1 VQQADTL
8 ELLAE
13 LGVAFAGFT
22 GLVGAFRV
30 NPDHG
35 STFRRELRLLIE
47 FSLYLMI
54 SAAVPLFL
62 WNVGLPEATAWRLAS
77 LVGAAFLVLYW
88 TRRFRT
94 HLAKTAEDGTLRIL
108 IGSLV
113 VEVAFAAM
121 LLLNGVG
128 ALPWEPHVIYLANL
142 FYQLVATSL
151 SFMRFASPLWRE
163 SDA

>member
-1 VQQADTL
+1 MQQADTL

-30 NPDHG
+30 NRDHDSG
-35 STFRRELRLLIE
+35 FRRELRLLIE

-62 WNVGLPEATAWRLAS
+62 WNAGVSEATAWRLAS
-77 LVGAAFLVLYW
+77 LGSAAFLIIYW
-88 TRRFRT
+88 ARRFWT
-94 HLAKTAEDGTLRIL
+94 IYSKTAEDGTLRVL

-113 VEVAFAAM
+113 VEVPFGAV
-121 LLLNGVG
+121 LLLNGIGV
-128 ALPWEPHVIYLANL
+128 LPWEPHVVYLANL